1 MTNIIS
7 FSFQWLSVSVRGKE
21 KMRERP
27 LEDSAREGYKQ
38 ANNKM
43 QNKQKALRQCRE
55 NVKKVYV

>member
-1 MTNIIS
+1 
-7 FSFQWLSVSVRGKE
+7 
-21 KMRERP
+21 MRERP

-55 NVKKVYV
+55 NVKKSIRVKQHKIYNVCFKPNQIKYG